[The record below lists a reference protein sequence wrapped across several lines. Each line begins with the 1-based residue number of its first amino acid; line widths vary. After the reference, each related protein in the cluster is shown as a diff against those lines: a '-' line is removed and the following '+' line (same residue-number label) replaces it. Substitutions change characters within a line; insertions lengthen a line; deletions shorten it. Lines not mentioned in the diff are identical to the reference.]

1 MPIKTIKRTI
11 RRKTPVP
18 PSSSLP
24 PGTSEA
30 ILHTTQRLSGVSPMP
45 ADEMADWLSGAGA
58 AHLSISSPGQPE
70 FKVPLSRREVT
81 IGRDKDC
88 RICLPL
94 VNISRI
100 HARIVIVGEEY
111 RLEDLNS
118 TNGTF
123 VNGVRVSRCVLRD
136 NDQVRVGE
144 ARIAFVQQRIKDT
157 R

>member
-11 RRKTPVP
+11 RRKTIAV

-30 ILHTTQRLSGVSPMP
+30 ALHTTQRLLGASPIP

-58 AHLSISSPGQPE
+58 AHLSISCPGQAA

-81 IGRDKDC
+81 IGRDKNC

-94 VNISRI
+94 VNVSRI

-111 RLEDLNS
+111 RLEDLDS

-123 VNGVRVSRCVLRD
+123 VNGIRVSRCVLRN
-136 NDQVRVGE
+136 NDQVRIGE
-144 ARIAFVQQRIKDT
+144 ARIAFVQQRIKET
-157 R
+157 G